1 MQKNLMQQLTE
12 ELTAQNA
19 RAKALQQIVDEL
31 FTIAALGAVKNALW
45 MRYQGIEGASPS
57 PGEVVTE
64 QALAVA
70 QQQAARD
77 MPYVEVGVARRYQY
91 HEASQRWYV
100 EVDLSHN
107 DPEEGAAIAL
117 YRVWRTPDGFSAIK
131 VDIRESDE

>member
-100 EVDLSHN
+100 EVDLPTMTPRRAQPSRSIGC
-107 DPEEGAAIAL
+107 GALLMA
-117 YRVWRTPDGFSAIK
+117 FQQSK
-131 VDIRESDE
+131 